1 MLQMYNVVIH
11 NFKGYT
17 PLIVFKNIGYIPHV
31 VPYIPV
37 AYFIHDCLYLLIP
50 YPWIVPPLFPL
61 LIGNN

>member
-1 MLQMYNVVIH
+1 MYNIMLQMYNVVIH

-50 YPWIVPPLFPL
+50 YP
-61 LIGNN
+61 